1 MSRHIS
7 MHGRFFE
14 MVLLLDRIF
23 HLREVNNQAY
33 VFLLINAVKEQ
44 QVQIETQQ
52 KENAVQKKLYND
64 QQQCINNLET
74 TVKELTRKV
83 NQ

>member
-1 MSRHIS
+1 
-7 MHGRFFE
+7 

-23 HLREVNNQAY
+23 HRREVNNQAY

-64 QQQCINNLET
+64 QQQRINNLET

>member
-44 QVQIETQQ
+44 QVQIEMQQ

>member
-1 MSRHIS
+1 
-7 MHGRFFE
+7 

>member
-1 MSRHIS
+1 
-7 MHGRFFE
+7 

-64 QQQCINNLET
+64 QQQRINNLET

>member
-1 MSRHIS
+1 
-7 MHGRFFE
+7 

-44 QVQIETQQ
+44 QVQIEMQQ

-64 QQQCINNLET
+64 QQQRINNLET

>member
-1 MSRHIS
+1 
-7 MHGRFFE
+7 

-44 QVQIETQQ
+44 QVQIEMQQ